1 MAKVGY
7 LDPIDYLSGK
17 LTKRHRTVYNYRSG
31 TGAKYTS
38 CPELYKGNP
47 TQTQLS
53 CQERFAQA
61 VARRE
66 QIMRDPEQYSVFR
79 NQWKALI
86 AKGNTRY
93 KTLQG
98 YIFAQV
104 YKDIP

>member
-1 MAKVGY
+1 MAKVQY
-7 LDPIDYLSGK
+7 LDPIDHISGK
-17 LTKRHRTVYNYRSG
+17 LSKKHRTVYNYRSG

-38 CPELYKGNP
+38 CPEFKHTNP
-47 TQTQLS
+47 TQSQLD
-53 CQERFAQA
+53 CQNRFKQA
-61 VARRE
+61 IAKRE
-66 QIMRDPEQYSVFR
+66 EIMRNPEQYSVYR

-104 YKDIP
+104 YKDL